1 MQSNAGTK
9 GNSPSASDGEFPQ
22 VELKKNTLVKLQKV
36 LS

>member
-22 VELKKNTLVKLQKV
+22 VELKKKYFGEAAK
-36 LS
+36 SA